1 MSVDT
6 PDPLELTRRT
16 YAFLN
21 DHDFDA
27 VVGMFAPMGVWDVS
41 DWGLGTHTGTRAI
54 GSFLKAWFGSMDEYE
69 VQVEDVQHLGDGVVS
84 VVVVQ
89 TARPAGTHNTL
100 RVQSAPVFEWREG
113 LIAQVTLYRSVAE
126 GREAAA
132 RLACGRA
139 LAGPASN
146 VQRLRVL
153 LEPMSGVMWN
163 AARVSSWSS
172 RLELF
177 DRDVVFEDSAMFDE
191 TFRGH
196 EGIVEAFRR
205 WIDAFASTRVDLVEI
220 VGEGDKAV
228 STHRFRATAHHTG
241 IEVKGEY
248 AFLWR
253 FRDGQ
258 VVHYQSVTDPASAL
272 RAAGL
277 RR

>member
-1 MSVDT
+1 MSVNT
-6 PDPLELTRRT
+6 PDPLELTLRT

-27 VVGMFAPMGVWDVS
+27 VVGMFAATGVWDVS
-41 DWGLGTHTGTRAI
+41 DWGLGTHAGTQSI
-54 GSFLKAWFGSMDEYE
+54 SGFLKAWFGSMDEYR
-69 VQVEDVQHLGDGVVS
+69 VQVEEMRDLGAGVIS
-84 VVVVQ
+84 AVVIQ
-89 TARPAGTHNTL
+89 MARPAGTRNTL
-100 RVQSAPVFEWREG
+100 RVQSAPVFEWQDG
-113 LIAQVTLYRSVAE
+113 LIAQVTLYRAVAD

-132 RLACGRA
+132 RLARSKRGA
-139 LAGPASN
+139 EPESN
-146 VQRLRVL
+146 VERLRTL
-153 LEPMSGVMWN
+153 LDPMSGVMWN
-163 AARVSSWSS
+163 AARVSSWTS
-172 RLELF
+172 RLEIF
-177 DRDVVFEDSAMFDE
+177 DPNVVFEDSAMFDE

-241 IEVKGEY
+241 VEVKGEY

-253 FRDGQ
+253 FRDGR
-258 VVHYQSVTDPASAL
+258 VVHYQSVTDPTSAL